1 MLSRLAIRRWTR
13 TIAVWACLLVPPV
26 AAMAEIAVVDITGR
40 EVRLVEPATRIVL
53 GDARHVVVLDMIVDD
68 PVARIVGWRQD
79 KALDPARLAAFQE
92 RFPSIADIV
101 SAGAGNRR
109 LSVES
114 TIALEPDLVVLSL
127 IDARDPKTEHLLRQ
141 LDAAGIP
148 VVFVDFFSH
157 PLENTT
163 KSIEILARVLGDTD
177 KSTEL
182 IAFYDAHLAK
192 IQDRLA
198 KLDPP
203 RPSVFV
209 QVHATPDQCCA
220 TVGGGVFHDFVTAAG
235 GRNLGAETVP
245 GIMGNVGLEN
255 LIALE
260 PDFFLASGGQH
271 LRARGGLVLGAGVG
285 RREAR
290 DSFATSLAAPG
301 VKDLRAV
308 EDGNAIGFWHLFNDS
323 PMHIALIEHLAR
335 TFHPE
340 VFSDLNPAATLREM
354 QTRFSSVS
362 VPGTWWIDAP

>member
-1 MLSRLAIRRWTR
+1 MLSRQPIRCWTCV
-13 TIAVWACLLVPPV
+13 IAVLVCLLVSPI
-26 AAMAEIAVVDITGR
+26 AAMAEIAVEDITGR
-40 EVRLVEPATRIVL
+40 DILLAGPAERIVL

-92 RFPSIADIV
+92 RFPSIDDIPSV
-101 SAGAGNRR
+101 GEGNRR

-114 TIALEPDLVVLSL
+114 TIAQEPDLVVLSL
-127 IDARDPKTEHLLRQ
+127 IDARDPKTEHLLGQ

-163 KSIEILARVLGDTD
+163 KSIEILSRVLGETD
-177 KSTEL
+177 KSDEL
-182 IAFYDAHLAK
+182 IAFYDSHLAR

-198 KLDPP
+198 MQSPP
-203 RPSVFV
+203 QPSVFV

-235 GRNLGAETVP
+235 GRNLGAESVP

-255 LIALE
+255 LIALD

-271 LRARGGLVLGAGVG
+271 LRARGGLVLGAGVESM
-285 RREAR
+285 EAL
-290 DSFATSLAAPG
+290 DSFAALLAAPG
-301 VKDLRAV
+301 IRDLRAV
-308 EDGNAIGFWHLFNDS
+308 QDADAMGFWHLFNDS

-340 VFSDLNPAATLREM
+340 VFSDLDPAATLREM
-354 QTRFSSVS
+354 QARFSSVS
-362 VPGTWWIDAP
+362 VPGTWWVDAP